1 VKVKGHVIRTGV
13 SVPFTSGSS
22 LQRGPL
28 HRWRPGFQVSVP
40 FTSGSSL
47 QPIDAPYDAEA
58 TICFSSLY
66 IGILAATCEDRQVEP
81 AIIEVSV
88 PFTSGSSLQQRRD
101 DGMLRAIRVS
111 VPFTSGS
118 SLQLSHCLRLPI
130 PYTMVSVPFTSGSSL
145 QLLRP
150 FFITAYESRF
160 SSLYIGILAA
170 TDQTYVLPD
179 WAPMFQFPLHRDP
192 RCNTV
197 GLTIAT
203 CGCVFQFPLH
213 RDPRCNQGK
222 GKKDRILY
230 MFQFPLHRDPR
241 CNYVALLSLI
251 LTPLRFSSLYI
262 GILAAT

>member
-1 VKVKGHVIRTGV
+1 MKVKGHVIRTGV

-28 HRWRPGFQVSVP
+28 HRWRPGFQVSVPFTSGSSLQHDCKALYTCSHYVSVP

-118 SLQLSHCLRLPI
+118 SLQLSQRDDGMLRAI
-130 PYTMVSVPFTSGSSL
+130 RVSVPFTSGSSL
-145 QLLRP
+145 QLTKHTCYLIGLP
-150 FFITAYESRF
+150 CF

-170 TDQTYVLPD
+170 T
-179 WAPMFQFPLHRDP
+179 PL
-192 RCNTV
+192 
-197 GLTIAT
+197 G
-203 CGCVFQFPLH
+203 
-213 RDPRCNQGK
+213 
-222 GKKDRILY
+222 
-230 MFQFPLHRDPR
+230 
-241 CNYVALLSLI
+241 
-251 LTPLRFSSLYI
+251 
-262 GILAAT
+262 

>member
-1 VKVKGHVIRTGV
+1 MPVSVPFTSGSSLQLVKVKGHVIRTGV

-28 HRWRPGFQVSVP
+28 HRWRPGFQVSVPFTSGSSLQHDCKALYTCSHYVSVP

-118 SLQLSHCLRLPI
+118 SLQLTKHTCYLIGLPC
-130 PYTMVSVPFTSGSSL
+130 
-145 QLLRP
+145 
-150 FFITAYESRF
+150 F

-170 TDQTYVLPD
+170 T
-179 WAPMFQFPLHRDP
+179 PL
-192 RCNTV
+192 
-197 GLTIAT
+197 G
-203 CGCVFQFPLH
+203 
-213 RDPRCNQGK
+213 
-222 GKKDRILY
+222 
-230 MFQFPLHRDPR
+230 
-241 CNYVALLSLI
+241 
-251 LTPLRFSSLYI
+251 
-262 GILAAT
+262 